1 MAKTHHAHT
10 KNKAGKSLHF
20 VQAALETLNLGQGF
34 DRWPCNAQSYERN
47 LSIEPWPIGTA
58 GLWNFRVKRDQRN
71 GRQHAHINY
80 LSPQLP
86 RSCRSAGTPA
96 QAFSWH
102 PLMTRKR
109 KQGKVT
115 STGKWEK
122 HNWVQNVIRVCE
134 IYELARVRNQ
144 P

>member
-1 MAKTHHAHT
+1 MEKHIMHT
-10 KNKAGKSLHF
+10 QRTKQEKVFILSRLHF
-20 VQAALETLNLGQGF
+20 KRSTSARVL
-34 DRWPCNAQSYERN
+34 
-47 LSIEPWPIGTA
+47 TA
-58 GLWNFRVKRDQRN
+58 GHAMLRAMKEIYPLNPDPLGLRAFWNFRVKTDQRN

-86 RSCRSAGTPA
+86 RSCRSVGTPA

-122 HNWVQNVIRVCE
+122 HIRVQNVIRVCE